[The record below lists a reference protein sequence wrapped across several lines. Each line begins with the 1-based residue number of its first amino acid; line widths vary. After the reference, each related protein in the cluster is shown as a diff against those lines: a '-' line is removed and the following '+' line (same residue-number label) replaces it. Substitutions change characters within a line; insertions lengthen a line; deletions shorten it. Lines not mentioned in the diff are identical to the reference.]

1 MASTQTLT
9 GAHAAEKGHA
19 QPARLSRRYDQI
31 GNWVNRQF
39 QRDAFGKGLRLYT
52 AASPARPT
60 QGGRL
65 ACRRHR
71 GRPPRPRARRADA
84 LLSAPRQEGRY
95 LGLRAGRVLSG
106 PVARRPDRQ
115 SERLTGAIL
124 DAEAPP
130 LEGHEGTKRGAA
142 SSTVEPG
149 VAWLPVTHR
158 HSVAQPGSLTPS
170 VGGTAGKGSGP
181 WASQGLA
188 ASMCQPGERAG

>member
-1 MASTQTLT
+1 MASPRRSPERTRPKRDTLNLRGCPGATTRSAT
-9 GAHAAEKGHA
+9 GSTGSSSVMPSVRAAAVH
-19 QPARLSRRYDQI
+19 RR
-31 GNWVNRQF
+31 V
-39 QRDAFGKGLRLYT
+39 
-52 AASPARPT
+52 PARPT
-60 QGGRL
+60 QDGRL